1 MDLKIDNKWTTP
13 WSPTMAT
20 EIVASNTPV
29 VANTATVRQYRA
41 TRRAPATGNTSCGLY
56 NPRARKK
63 PAQPFRFRFKETN
76 TANKST
82 VDKIESWPNRS
93 VSMVGNQAASAAAT
107 NKLCGEFTYGR
118 LHRSIRTR

>member
-20 EIVASNTPV
+20 EIAASNTPV

-56 NPRARKK
+56 SPRARKK
-63 PAQPFRFRFKETN
+63 PAQPFRCRFRK
-76 TANKST
+76 
-82 VDKIESWPNRS
+82 R
-93 VSMVGNQAASAAAT
+93 
-107 NKLCGEFTYGR
+107 
-118 LHRSIRTR
+118 